1 MRQLSQ
7 NLRTGD
13 LKVDEVP
20 TPNIQYGYILVKVKY
35 SLISAGTER
44 TKIETGR
51 MSLVGKALSRPK
63 DVKQVIQSAKQV
75 GFKATYEKVKT
86 RLDARSPLGYSAA
99 GTVIAVGE
107 NVNDYQS
114 GDMVACGGVTA
125 SHAEIIAVPKNLCVP
140 IPNSVSL
147 EAGAFATLGAIA
159 MQGIRQANIHLGE
172 NVVVIGLG
180 LLGQLT
186 VQMLKA
192 SGCFVLGYDLDQ
204 ERCKMALQLGADNAV
219 YSENSL
225 VTQLEQLTYARGADA
240 VLITAGTSS
249 DRPVELAGELCREKG
264 TVVIVGAVGL
274 NIPREPYYNKELD
287 FKISRSYGPGRYDP
301 TYEEKGLDYPYG
313 YVRWTER
320 RNMDAFVKLVAAE
333 KVDVAPLITHRYK
346 LENANEAYDLI
357 SGKINEPYLGVIFEY
372 EQSDYKSRNM
382 IHVSARRVKKDGQVG
397 VGVIGAGNFAQSMLL
412 PHLKKNSNV
421 SLRGVATIS
430 PLDTL
435 DVAERFGFIYAAS
448 SADEILADPDVDAVI
463 IATRHDTHAELAIQA
478 MNSGKAIHLEKPL
491 AMSSEEINQI
501 VEEYQNNAH
510 DTSSSSFLMLGFN
523 RRFAP
528 MVKLAKE
535 FITEQPEPLAIIYR
549 VNAGY
554 LPIDHWTQDPMQGGG
569 RIIGEVCHF
578 IDLLQFF
585 SDSKVTQVYAR
596 ALPNQGK
603 YLNDNVAITL
613 SLENGSIGSVLYTAN
628 GNKSLSKENIEIFG
642 GGKVAIIDDYKSIKF
657 IENGKIIKSNK
668 GSKDKGHKSEMNAW
682 IDSIRFGQSEPVPFN
697 EAVIA
702 TKATFAVIK
711 SLSKNCVVDIE

>member
-1 MRQLSQ
+1 
-7 NLRTGD
+7 
-13 LKVDEVP
+13 
-20 TPNIQYGYILVKVKY
+20 
-35 SLISAGTER
+35 
-44 TKIETGR
+44 
-51 MSLVGKALSRPK
+51 
-63 DVKQVIQSAKQV
+63 
-75 GFKATYEKVKT
+75 
-86 RLDARSPLGYSAA
+86 
-99 GTVIAVGE
+99 
-107 NVNDYQS
+107 
-114 GDMVACGGVTA
+114 MVACGGVTA